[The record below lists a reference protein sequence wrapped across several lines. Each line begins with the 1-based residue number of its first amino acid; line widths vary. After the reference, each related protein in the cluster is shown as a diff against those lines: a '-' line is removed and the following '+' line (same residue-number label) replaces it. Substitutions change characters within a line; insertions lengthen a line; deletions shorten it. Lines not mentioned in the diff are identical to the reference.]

1 MMTSHMV
8 EYMHLGQSGFR
19 FKINELIVYID
30 PYLSD
35 SIERI
40 EGSRLK
46 RQVPIEIQPNKID
59 DANYVLITHIH
70 LDHCDLDTLIPL
82 SVASPLCK
90 FIAPNIVCNYLS
102 EMGFPKDRLICAVDS
117 WISIGTGIRVHATP
131 AAHPVIAYDYA
142 GFMECVGYIIEVLG
156 KNLIY
161 HSGDTF
167 LVDELVTALNKFT
180 PIDVVML
187 PINEH
192 NYFKEKLGI
201 LGNMS
206 LREAFG
212 LAQLLNVSRM
222 VPMHWDL
229 FKDNSLSAD
238 EIMLYYKY
246 LQPSFDLSMEPLQ
259 YIE

>member
-1 MMTSHMV
+1 MTSHLV
-8 EYMHLGQSGFR
+8 EYTRLGQSGFR
-19 FKINELIVYID
+19 FIINNLIVYID

-40 EGSRLK
+40 EGGHLK
-46 RQVPIEIQPNKID
+46 RQVPIKIRPNGIN
-59 DANYVLITHIH
+59 DASYVLITHIH
-70 LDHCDLDTLIPL
+70 LDHCDLETLVPISL
-82 SVASPLCK
+82 ASPLCK
-90 FIAPNIVCNYLS
+90 FIAPNIVCSYLL
-102 EMGFPKDRLICAVDS
+102 EMGFSKDRLICAVDS
-117 WISIGTGIRVHATP
+117 WISIESNIRVHATP
-131 AAHPVIAYDYA
+131 AAHPVITYDKA
-142 GFMECVGYIIEVLG
+142 GFMEYVGYVIEISG

-180 PIDVVML
+180 PIEVAML
-187 PINEH
+187 PVNEH
-192 NYFKEKLGI
+192 NFFKEKIGI

-212 LAQLLNVSRM
+212 FAQLLNVSRM

-238 EIMLYYKY
+238 EIMLCYKHMK
-246 LQPSFDLSMEPLQ
+246 PSFTLNMEPLQ
-259 YIE
+259 YIK

>member
-8 EYMHLGQSGFR
+8 GYMHLGQSGFR

-46 RQVPIEIQPNKID
+46 RQVPIKIQPNKID

-102 EMGFPKDRLICAVDS
+102 EMGFSKDRLISASDS
-117 WISIGTGIRVHATP
+117 WIRIESNIRIP
-131 AAHPVIAYDYA
+131 NPK
-142 GFMECVGYIIEVLG
+142 YI
-156 KNLIY
+156 K
-161 HSGDTF
+161 
-167 LVDELVTALNKFT
+167 
-180 PIDVVML
+180 
-187 PINEH
+187 
-192 NYFKEKLGI
+192 
-201 LGNMS
+201 
-206 LREAFG
+206 G
-212 LAQLLNVSRM
+212 L
-222 VPMHWDL
+222 
-229 FKDNSLSAD
+229 
-238 EIMLYYKY
+238 
-246 LQPSFDLSMEPLQ
+246 
-259 YIE
+259 